1 MKLVVR
7 LLAEGLQVR
16 VLPGVLPMK
25 TRSREPAVPPVRL
38 VFSLLPSFAAARL
51 CLLYAAGSTD
61 AGMDKPK
68 KKPIRRRSCQGV
80 ARREDPC
87 ERAAER
93 RCSNC
98 GLWFCRLHFPDP
110 EWHTCA
116 PDQGES

>member
-1 MKLVVR
+1 MVVNGGKMRTKGEQRRRKGFIGFSRNLLISFDYGQLRQVLMKLVVR

-51 CLLYAAGSTD
+51 YLLYAAGSTD

-68 KKPIRRRSCQGV
+68 KKP
-80 ARREDPC
+80 
-87 ERAAER
+87 
-93 RCSNC
+93 
-98 GLWFCRLHFPDP
+98 
-110 EWHTCA
+110 
-116 PDQGES
+116 